1 LFLSGSRQERRKF
14 FIGMESNSMPR
25 KPVNLIYGVEDR
37 PPWGAS
43 MLLGLQQVFVL
54 SVAFIFPVIII
65 NEIGGSKEDA
75 ENLICMAMIAT
86 GLGTIL
92 QALNTRFIGSGYLCP
107 SLNGPAFVPAS
118 ILAGKTGGLSL
129 IFGMTAIGGIF
140 ETLFSGL
147 IRKMRAF
154 FPTEVTGTVILMIGV
169 EITSLAIP
177 KLMGVDKVH
186 QFPSASPILLGL
198 FTLFAI
204 IACNTWGRG
213 KIRMYSFLI
222 GIIIGYT
229 AAWAFGILT
238 PEELRRF
245 LNEPV
250 LRFPQVG
257 KFGLSFELAFLLP
270 FIVASLSSALKTMGD
285 LTTCQKINDQ
295 DWKRP
300 DMGSISRGIL
310 SCGICNIAS
319 GLLGALGQS
328 VSSSNIG
335 LSIATG
341 ATSRRIAYCTGGIL
355 IAMAFLP
362 KISALF
368 VIMPTP
374 IMGASLIFSATFMI
388 VAGIQVLTSRM
399 LDTRK
404 TFVIGLSLIFGLS
417 TLIHPALYQDLPPEI
432 KPLFSSSMSLAAVCG
447 ILLNIFFRLG
457 IARKKR
463 LKLVAGVSSAQ
474 EIFTFM
480 ETQGSLWGARR
491 EVIANATAAMTEFM
505 EAAARLK
512 LSDPAI
518 TMDTHFDEFNLDIRI
533 AYRGDPFGMPEFS
546 PSREEL
552 LRNEEASLALAGFLI
567 RQHAD
572 TAAFEKQADMT
583 VLALHY
589 EH

>member
-1 LFLSGSRQERRKF
+1 
-14 FIGMESNSMPR
+14 MPQ

-37 PPWGAS
+37 PPWGTS
-43 MLLGLQQVFVL
+43 MLLGLQQLFVL

-65 NEIGGSKEDA
+65 NEIGGSQEDA
-75 ENLICMAMIAT
+75 QNLICMAMIAT
-86 GLGTIL
+86 GMGTIL

-107 SLNGPAFVPAS
+107 SLNGPAFIPAS
-118 ILAGKTGGLSL
+118 ILAGKSGGLSL

-140 ETLFSGL
+140 ESLFSGL

-154 FPTEVTGTVILMIGV
+154 FPTEVTGTVILMIGI
-169 EITSLAIP
+169 ELISLAVP
-177 KLMGVDKVH
+177 KLMGVDKLH
-186 QFPSASPILLGL
+186 QFPSALPLFLGL
-198 FTLFAI
+198 FTLFSI

-213 KIRMYSFLI
+213 KIRLYSFLI
-222 GIIIGYT
+222 GIFVGY
-229 AAWAFGILT
+229 AAALAIGILT
-238 PEELRRF
+238 HEDIRKF
-245 LNEPV
+245 LDEP
-250 LRFPQVG
+250 LFRLPQIA

-270 FIVASLSSALKTMGD
+270 FVIASLSSALKTMGD
-285 LTTCQKINDQ
+285 LTTCQKINDLE
-295 DWKRP
+295 WKRP
-300 DMGSISRGIL
+300 DMASISRGIL
-310 SCGICNIAS
+310 TCGICNIAS
-319 GLLGALGQS
+319 GILGALGQS

-355 IAMAFLP
+355 IALAFLP
-362 KISALF
+362 KFSALF

-374 IMGASLIFSATFMI
+374 LMGASLIFSACFMM

-417 TLIHPALYQDLPPEI
+417 ALFDPALYQNLPPGI
-432 KPLFSSSMSLAAVCG
+432 RPLFSSSMSLAAVSS
-447 ILLNIFFRLG
+447 ILLNLFFRLG

-463 LKLVAGVSSAQ
+463 LELIAGVSSAQ

-480 ETQGSLWGARR
+480 EIQGSLWGARK
-491 EVIANATAAMTEFM
+491 EVVANATAAMTDFM
-505 EAAARLK
+505 EAAVQLRL
-512 LSDPAI
+512 SAPAVS
-518 TMDTHFDEFNLDIRI
+518 MDVSFDEFNLDVRI
-533 AYRGDPFGMPEFS
+533 AYQGNPFELPDFS
-546 PSREEL
+546 PSREEIL
-552 LRNEEASLALAGFLI
+552 EDESASLKLAGFLI

-572 TAAFEKQADMT
+572 TAAFEKQGETT